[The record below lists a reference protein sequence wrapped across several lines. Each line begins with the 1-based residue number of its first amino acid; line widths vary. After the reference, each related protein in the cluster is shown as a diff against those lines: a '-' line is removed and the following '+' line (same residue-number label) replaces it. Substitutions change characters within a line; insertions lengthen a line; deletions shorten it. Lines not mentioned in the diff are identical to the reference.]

1 MIFILVNAGITA
13 ISESEALFTA
23 RVPSLH
29 DLAMANYTE
38 AVLDVMTCEVGEYY
52 LHLVAKRSGV
62 YLNSLHCTE

>member
-52 LHLVAKRSGV
+52 LL
-62 YLNSLHCTE
+62 